1 MESAHQ
7 RGSLDEL
14 LRTSWPIVVGLL
26 SYTAMGVADT
36 WFVSRIGSVELAAV
50 GLAATAYFTVNS
62 FALGLLTS
70 VKVLVSQAWG
80 AGRRG
85 SAHASGWLGLWL
97 VLPLGLLSMLQGLW
111 AEELFALLGASARV
125 QQLAV
130 VYFRARLWGAP
141 CWLVLLAVSHY
152 LQARG
157 HMRVPMLLT
166 LLANLLN
173 IGLTAWL
180 VFGGGLVPALGVQG
194 AALGSSLAWL
204 LVSGPA
210 LWIFLR
216 AVGWKWRGGRR
227 RASPWLALRRRLLLR
242 GLRIGLPLGMQ
253 RVLQVTGFL
262 AFTGMLAQMGDA
274 ALAAHQVALRIVSL
288 SFLPGHGIGEAACV
302 LVGKYVGARDLPAA
316 RRAFRNAVWLAVV
329 VMGAAGVLF
338 FSVPDMLLGLFLQ
351 EGPVMALGRKLLAV
365 AAFFQVFDA
374 IALSASGALNGGGDT
389 RFTML
394 VGVACSWLICV
405 PGAYLCGV
413 VLGMGAVGAWIG
425 LTADVTAQA
434 GVFLLRYRGQRWF
447 SRPAPAR

>member
-1 MESAHQ
+1 MESDHR

-50 GLAATAYFTVNS
+50 GLAATAYFAVNS
-62 FALGLLTS
+62 FALGLLTT
-70 VKVLVSQAWG
+70 VKVLASQAWG
-80 AGRRG
+80 GGRRAR
-85 SAHASGWLGLWL
+85 AHASGWLGLWL
-97 VLPLGLLSMLQGLW
+97 VLPLGLLSCLQGLW
-111 AEELFALLGASARV
+111 AEELFALLGASPRV
-125 QQLAV
+125 QKLAV
-130 VYFRARLWGAP
+130 IYFRARLWGAP

-152 LQARG
+152 LQATGR
-157 HMRVPMLLT
+157 MRLPMLLT
-166 LLANLLN
+166 LAANVLN
-173 IGLTAWL
+173 IGLTGWL
-180 VFGGGLVPALGVQG
+180 VFGGGPVPALGVQG
-194 AALGSSLAWL
+194 AALGSSVAWL
-204 LVSGPA
+204 LISLPA
-210 LWIFLR
+210 LLVFLR
-216 AVGWKWRGGRR
+216 AVGWKWRGAHRS
-227 RASPWLALRRRLLLR
+227 ASPWLGVRPRLLLR
-242 GLRIGLPLGMQ
+242 ALRIGLPLGVQ

-302 LVGKYVGARDLPAA
+302 LVGKYVGAGDLAA
-316 RRAFRNAVWLAVV
+316 AQRAFRNAVWLAVA

-338 FSVPDMLLGLFLQ
+338 FSAPDLLLGLFLQ
-351 EGPVMALGRKLLAV
+351 EGEVLVLGRKLLAV

-394 VGVACSWLICV
+394 VGVGCSWLVCV

-434 GVFLLRYRGQRWF
+434 GVFLLRYRSQRWF
-447 SRPAPAR
+447 ARPRPAR